1 MLNRI
6 SPWLYRHPWPTFV
19 LMGVSFALF
28 GGLSL
33 NLVYL
38 LKANVSLFLES
49 GIMLIEDGVVQQ
61 LLELLAYGYLS
72 LAFFLLFK
80 CCEHMLVKR
89 LTKHP
94 ETGHGAGGPVP
105 K

>member
-6 SPWLYRHPWPTFV
+6 SPWLYRHPLSTFV
-19 LMGVSFALF
+19 LMGISFAMF

-89 LTKHP
+89 LTENP
-94 ETGHGAGGPVP
+94 RSRQGGGDTMSD
-105 K
+105 